1 MFASRCLHMLV
12 EVAKPLAFSLCI
24 LSLHGMF
31 YTAFLNS
38 APDTAGRI
46 LDLLALAALAAA
58 ISFTSGLIFR
68 DTSEGGDGNRL
79 ISTLPVQL
87 FFWASSTMLV
97 LFLVSWY
104 LESRCV
110 FYRDVRFY
118 AGMS

>member
-1 MFASRCLHMLV
+1 MLV
-12 EVAKPLAFSLCI
+12 EIAKPLAFTLCI
-24 LSLHGMF
+24 LSLYGMF
-31 YTAFLNS
+31 YAAFLNP
-38 APDTAGRI
+38 ATDAEGRI

-68 DTSEGGDGNRL
+68 DASEDGDGNRL

-104 LESRCV
+104 LESRLV

-118 AGMS
+118 AGMT

>member
-1 MFASRCLHMLV
+1 MLV
-12 EVAKPLAFSLCI
+12 EVAKPLAFTLCI
-24 LSLHGMF
+24 LSLYGMF
-31 YTAFLNS
+31 YTVFLNP
-38 APDTAGRI
+38 APDTEGRI

-58 ISFTSGLIFR
+58 ISLTSGLIFR
-68 DTSEGGDGNRL
+68 EAGEGSGDGDRL

-97 LFLVSWY
+97 LFLISWY

-118 AGMS
+118 AGMT